1 MLTRKPSAAAPA
13 AYPTGKGPGTL
24 SAARGAGCACWC
36 SGIPE
41 PGGLSEG
48 HPERDPAAAPSR
60 WPALPSPGPA
70 TWAPEL
76 WPSAA
81 PRRVANLTL
90 QLAGARR
97 GAASRPPFFP
107 ARRRL
112 FPGRVSPSIFSL
124 EEGVRCPPGR
134 GRGSGWLSFPTLTLF
149 CLLPRVAPRPR
160 RGHRRSPAS
169 GFPGDRRGGS
179 PKRSGD
185 RPALPHRPAA
195 SPGQQRY
202 HYSPHGETWLREGTR
217 QTPGLLGSAVGREGR
232 ISTPLAGACP
242 RRRPLQLGR
251 APSCCHKRDSW
262 RGPLA
267 SL

>member
-24 SAARGAGCACWC
+24 SAAWGAGCARWC
-36 SGIPE
+36 PGIPE
-41 PGGLSEG
+41 PGGSSEG

-76 WPSAA
+76 RPSTA

-90 QLAGARR
+90 QLAGARW
-97 GAASRPPFFP
+97 GVASRPPLFP

-134 GRGSGWLSFPTLTLF
+134 GRGVWVALFPHPDPLLSPPARGSQAEEGTPPFASF
-149 CLLPRVAPRPR
+149 RLPR
-160 RGHRRSPAS
+160 
-169 GFPGDRRGGS
+169 
-179 PKRSGD
+179 
-185 RPALPHRPAA
+185 
-195 SPGQQRY
+195 
-202 HYSPHGETWLREGTR
+202 
-217 QTPGLLGSAVGREGR
+217 GSARGLPEAEWGPARPPPSPCRLSGPA
-232 ISTPLAGACP
+232 TL
-242 RRRPLQLGR
+242 PLQPTR
-251 APSCCHKRDSW
+251 
-262 RGPLA
+262 
-267 SL
+267 